1 MKRGST
7 EQLQHALEEQAYHQK
22 RRNQVFD
29 LRVTVHTGNADFALA
44 QVQERLAFMLDSL
57 AKELRVAGLQLEGKS
72 PNS

>member
-1 MKRGST
+1 
-7 EQLQHALEEQAYHQK
+7 
-22 RRNQVFD
+22 
-29 LRVTVHTGNADFALA
+29 VHTGNADFALA